1 MQNKNYRKSL
11 ILSLLMIML
20 LGILLY
26 AYQRYERY
34 LPAQPTAS
42 VAASL
47 DAEQIAKIK
56 TTTPIT
62 EIRVYKAERQLQ
74 LLSQDQVIRRYDMRL
89 GFAPEGHK
97 QQEGDGK
104 TPEGRYSID
113 WRNSKSAFYKSLHIS
128 YPNAQDQAHAKQ
140 LGVSAGGDI
149 MIHGSANASTAQL
162 PNMMQYM
169 PRNDWTLGCIA
180 VRNVDM
186 DEIWQLVE
194 NGVPIDIYP

>member
-1 MQNKNYRKSL
+1 MQYKKHSKLLFLGLLTIVVLGVL
-11 ILSLLMIML
+11 I
-20 LGILLY
+20 Y

-34 LPAQPTAS
+34 LPTQTTTP

-74 LLSQDQVIRRYDMRL
+74 LLSRDQVIRHYDMRL

-104 TPEGRYSID
+104 TPEGRYAID

-128 YPNAQDQAHAKQ
+128 YPNAQDRAQAKQ
-140 LGVSAGGDI
+140 RGVSAGGDI

-194 NGVPIDIYP
+194 NGVPIEIYP